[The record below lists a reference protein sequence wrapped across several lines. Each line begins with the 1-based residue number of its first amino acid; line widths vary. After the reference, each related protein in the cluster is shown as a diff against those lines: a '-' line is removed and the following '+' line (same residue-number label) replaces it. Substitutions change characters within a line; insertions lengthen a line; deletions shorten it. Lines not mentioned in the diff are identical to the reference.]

1 MKITIKIKAIL
12 LISLITF
19 CYGQD
24 TDSSVLYQK
33 AINTIDGD
41 KALEMYEQIIQ
52 LNDNS
57 DYYWLSIL
65 KKAELSYAIGSYIQS
80 SELLKQFNINAP
92 SHLVT
97 DISKGLLYKALTAAG
112 EIKTAKEYQ
121 KKLNKPIIN
130 QKKVQSNKTWFI
142 QFGAFE
148 NKENAITLKNALN
161 ETGIL
166 DIAVTQAFN
175 RGKMTY
181 YVRSKG
187 FKSYASA
194 SKKAAQLKRYDSTF
208 AIVGY

>member
-65 KKAELSYAIGSYIQS
+65 KKAELSYFFEG
-80 SELLKQFNINAP
+80 K
-92 SHLVT
+92 
-97 DISKGLLYKALTAAG
+97 TANFKLFSPRSG
-112 EIKTAKEYQ
+112 EI
-121 KKLNKPIIN
+121 
-130 QKKVQSNKTWFI
+130 F
-142 QFGAFE
+142 
-148 NKENAITLKNALN
+148 
-161 ETGIL
+161 
-166 DIAVTQAFN
+166 
-175 RGKMTY
+175 
-181 YVRSKG
+181 
-187 FKSYASA
+187 
-194 SKKAAQLKRYDSTF
+194 
-208 AIVGY
+208 

>member
-1 MKITIKIKAIL
+1 M
-12 LISLITF
+12 
-19 CYGQD
+19 
-24 TDSSVLYQK
+24 
-33 AINTIDGD
+33 
-41 KALEMYEQIIQ
+41 
-52 LNDNS
+52 
-57 DYYWLSIL
+57 

-80 SELLKQFNINAP
+80 SKLLKQFNVNAP

-97 DISKGLLYKALTAAG
+97 NISKGLLYKALTAAG